1 VDVIWEG
8 KPVPPALLEN
18 WLNQRL
24 EDLVGAAT
32 GEGILRRHN
41 SELWSQAQRRK
52 GHALLRLPLPA
63 SKRQWQNLAK
73 VLPERPEFYDFS
85 LSRKREDLGAL
96 ADRSLSSLDYV
107 VFDTETTGLEPSKGD
122 EIIQIAGVRIV
133 NHRILMGETF
143 DRLVNPG
150 RPISKASIRFH
161 GITDE
166 DVHDQPPLDAVLHQ
180 FKRFLGEDDTVLVAH
195 NAAFD
200 MKFLKLKEKRTG
212 VEFDN
217 PVLDTLLLSGYLHD
231 YTNDHTLD
239 AIANRLGVELQDRH
253 NALADALVT
262 AQVFAKLLELLADQG
277 IGTLG
282 QALEASEKMVEIR
295 KMQTQF

>member
-1 VDVIWEG
+1 
-8 KPVPPALLEN
+8 
-18 WLNQRL
+18 
-24 EDLVGAAT
+24 
-32 GEGILRRHN
+32 
-41 SELWSQAQRRK
+41 
-52 GHALLRLPLPA
+52 
-63 SKRQWQNLAK
+63 
-73 VLPERPEFYDFS
+73 
-85 LSRKREDLGAL
+85 
-96 ADRSLSSLDYV
+96 
-107 VFDTETTGLEPSKGD
+107 
-122 EIIQIAGVRIV
+122 
-133 NHRILMGETF
+133 
-143 DRLVNPG
+143 
-150 RPISKASIRFH
+150 
-161 GITDE
+161 
-166 DVHDQPPLDAVLHQ
+166 
-180 FKRFLGEDDTVLVAH
+180 
-195 NAAFD
+195 
-200 MKFLKLKEKRTG
+200 